1 MLISYTSV
9 LSTASAIIDASRPI
23 HHRVILVL
31 IDILMDLLLRLVHY
45 GAYRVIHET
54 VAHWTWAIANELLA
68 SGVFLL
74 LQAVL
79 LLLAFLLR

>member
-1 MLISYTSV
+1 
-9 LSTASAIIDASRPI
+9 
-23 HHRVILVL
+23 
-31 IDILMDLLLRLVHY
+31 MDLLLRLVHY
-45 GAYRVIHET
+45 SAYRVIHET